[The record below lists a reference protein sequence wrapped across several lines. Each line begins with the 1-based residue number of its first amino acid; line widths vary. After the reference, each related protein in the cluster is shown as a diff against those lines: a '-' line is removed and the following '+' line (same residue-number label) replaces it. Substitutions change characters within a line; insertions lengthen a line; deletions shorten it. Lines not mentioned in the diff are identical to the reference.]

1 MNTSRT
7 VNKMKKLTLKQQKF
21 AEYYAAS
28 GKGSESVRKAGYAH
42 KNADIEASRL
52 LANPSVFDY
61 LSSLTHA
68 QTDNRIASAIE
79 RQEFWTAIMRSNEF
93 KIEARLKASEILAK
107 VQGDF
112 VDKLEVS
119 SAMAL
124 SDAELDAQIRLLLS
138 SLGY

>member
-1 MNTSRT
+1 
-7 VNKMKKLTLKQQKF
+7 MKKLTPKQKQF
-21 AEYYAAS
+21 TEYYAAS

-68 QTDNRIASAIE
+68 QSANRIASAIE
-79 RQEFWTAIMRSNEF
+79 RQEFWTAVMRCNEF
-93 KIEARLKASEILAK
+93 NIEARLKASEILAK
-107 VQGDF
+107 AQGDF
-112 VDKLEVS
+112 VHKLEVS
-119 SAMAL
+119 SEMSL
-124 SDAELDAQIRLLLS
+124 SDAELDAQIRLLYT

>member
-1 MNTSRT
+1 MTTNLS
-7 VNKMKKLTLKQQKF
+7 VNKMKKLTPKQQKF
-21 AEYYAAS
+21 AEFYAES

-42 KNADIEASRL
+42 KNADIEAVRL
-52 LANPSVFDY
+52 LANPSVVDY

-68 QTDNRIASAIE
+68 QTHNRIANAIE
-79 RQEFWTAIMRSNEF
+79 RQEFWTYVMRSNEF

-124 SDAELDAQIRLLLS
+124 SDAELDAQIRLLYT

>member
-1 MNTSRT
+1 
-7 VNKMKKLTLKQQKF
+7 MKQLKPKQKQF
-21 AEYYAAS
+21 TEYYAAS

-68 QTDNRIASAIE
+68 QSANRIASAIE
-79 RQEFWTAIMRSNEF
+79 RQEFWTAVMRCNEF
-93 KIEARLKASEILAK
+93 NIEARLKASEILAK
-107 VQGDF
+107 AQGDF
-112 VDKLEVS
+112 VHKLEVS
-119 SAMAL
+119 SEMSL
-124 SDAELDAQIRLLLS
+124 SDAELDAQIRLLYT

>member
-107 VQGDF
+107 AQGDF
-112 VDKLEVS
+112 VHKLEVS
-119 SAMAL
+119 SARAL
-124 SDAELDAQIRLLLS
+124 SDAELDAQIRLLYT